1 MPLYPMKFAFTPG
14 KNERIEA
21 VVTIPEEQRSIVH
34 GTVYDLDGKT
44 IKDAVV
50 RLFVCAEEKTVPVAD
65 TFTDQEGEFIFGP
78 LFAEKHYLVKV
89 YVNGVTLREL
99 NIKPRKK
106 RAAADTAPARKQ

>member
-21 VVTIPEEQRSIVH
+21 VVTIPKEQRSIVH
-34 GTVYDLDGKT
+34 GTVYDIDGEK

-50 RLFVCAEEKTVPVAD
+50 RLYLHEEDKLLPVSH
-65 TFTDQEGEFIFGP
+65 TFSDSEGEFLFGP
-78 LFAEKHYLVKV
+78 LAAERNYVVKV

-99 NIKPRKK
+99 TIKPRRKK
-106 RAAADTAPARKQ
+106 P

>member
-1 MPLYPMKFAFTPG
+1 MMPLYPMKFAFTPG

-50 RLFVCAEEKTVPVAD
+50 RLFLCEENSLIVVSH
-65 TFTDQEGEFIFGP
+65 TFTDADGEFIFGP
-78 LFAEKHYLVKV
+78 LTADKNYVVKV

-99 NIKPRKK
+99 TIKPKTTK
-106 RAAADTAPARKQ
+106 TTKTTKITK

>member
-21 VVTIPEEQRSIVH
+21 VVTVPEEQRSIVH
-34 GTVYDLDGKT
+34 GTVFDTEGRR

-50 RLFVCAEEKTVPVAD
+50 RLFMCGQDKPAPVYD
-65 TFTDQEGEFIFGP
+65 TFTDEMGEFIFGP
-78 LFAEKHYLVKV
+78 LAADKNYIVKV

-99 NIKPRKK
+99 TVKPRKK
-106 RAAADTAPARKQ
+106 RTPKT